1 MSQENVDA
9 VRAYFANQ
17 GEEDIRVRR
26 LHPRV
31 EWHVRTDFPDAGV
44 YRGQAGF
51 RQLAARFDEV
61 LAEQRYAPL
70 EFIDAGT
77 EVVVPLRWTA
87 HGRLSGATFVE
98 RSETWV
104 FTVEEG
110 LIRRVVEFT
119 TMAEALEAV
128 GLSE

>member
-17 GEEDIRVRR
+17 GVGDIRVRR

-31 EWHVRTDFPDAGV
+31 EWHVRSDFPDAGV

-61 LAEQRYAPL
+61 LAEQQYAPL
-70 EFIDAGT
+70 EFIDAGV

-87 HGRLSGATFVE
+87 HGRLSGASFNE
-98 RSETWV
+98 RFETWV

-119 TMAEALEAV
+119 TMAQALEAV